1 MWLTIQAVSVKILQD
16 KRGGITAMKTKTMI
30 LCAVFAAILCVFSV
44 MIIPIGPVPVSM
56 GLFGIMIA
64 AGILGLKR
72 GTIAVAVFILI
83 GAVGVPVFTGFRGG
97 LAPLA
102 GPTGGYIWS
111 YVPMTALIGALT
123 LKTPKNKWLAMNRY
137 FFAFLAG
144 VALCYAM
151 GTAQFMV
158 VQEADFKTA
167 LGLCVLPF
175 IPFDIAKA
183 LAASYISY
191 TVRRALMKAGIF

>member
-1 MWLTIQAVSVKILQD
+1 
-16 KRGGITAMKTKTMI
+16 MKTKTMI
-30 LCAVFAAILCVFSV
+30 LCAIFAAILCVFSV
-44 MIIPIGPVPVSM
+44 MTIPIGPVPISM

-97 LAPLA
+97 IAPLA
-102 GPTGGYIWS
+102 GPTGGYIWG
-111 YVPMTALIGALT
+111 YVPMTALIGLLT
-123 LKTPKNKWLAMNRY
+123 LKTPQSKWLTMLRY
-137 FFAFLAG
+137 FLAFLAG
-144 VALCYAM
+144 AALCYAM
-151 GTAQFMV
+151 GTVQFML
-158 VQEADFKTA
+158 VQDTDFAAA
-167 LGLCVLPF
+167 LGICVIPF

-191 TVRRALMKAGIF
+191 AVRRALTKAGIF

>member
-1 MWLTIQAVSVKILQD
+1 
-16 KRGGITAMKTKTMI
+16 MKTKEMI
-30 LCAVFAAILCVFSV
+30 LCAIFAGILCVFSV
-44 MIIPIGPVPVSM
+44 MTIPIGPVPISM
-56 GLFGIMIA
+56 GLFGIMLA

-97 LAPLA
+97 LAPLV
-102 GPTGGYIWS
+102 GPTGGYIWG
-111 YVPMTALIGALT
+111 YVPMTALIGVLT
-123 LKTPKNKWLAMNRY
+123 LKQPKNKWYAMLRY
-137 FFAFLAG
+137 FLAFLAG

-151 GTAQFMV
+151 GTVQFMI
-158 VQEADFKTA
+158 VQDTDFKSA
-167 LGLCVLPF
+167 LGICVLPF

-191 TVRRALMKAGIF
+191 AVRRALKKAEVF